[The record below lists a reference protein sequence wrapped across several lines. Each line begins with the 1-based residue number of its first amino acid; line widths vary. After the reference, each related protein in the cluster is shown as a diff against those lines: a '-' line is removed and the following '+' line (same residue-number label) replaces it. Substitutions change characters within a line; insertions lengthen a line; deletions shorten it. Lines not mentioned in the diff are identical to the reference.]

1 MHNIKADYM
10 TFSIDHIIVR
20 IDNEVNGI
28 RLTTETENLLL
39 QNQTLIE
46 TKSVIEK
53 NYKIVKE
60 YFQDKMSDTITETD
74 LENFSLKIV
83 LHFFYMYNLWRTM
96 YQREKNRDLTF
107 LDKDFKHPYTSYHI
121 IDYFKNKYPD
131 NYADKCET
139 ILEMT
144 SEQFKEYLI
153 SKEQFENR

>member
-1 MHNIKADYM
+1 M
-10 TFSIDHIIVR
+10 TFNIDHIIVR

-39 QNQTLIE
+39 QNQTFIE

-60 YFQDKMSDTITETD
+60 YFQDKMSATITETD

-96 YQREKNRDLTF
+96 YKKEKNRDLTF
-107 LDKDFKHPYTSYHI
+107 LGKDFKHPYTSYHI

-131 NYADKCET
+131 NYMDKCET

-144 SEQFKEYLI
+144 SEQFKDYLI